1 MTSSETIIIKRHRF
15 FMPFLVL
22 VVAAGSAALIFSLTR
37 LSLHLLDWRF
47 LIMLVAMAAIASR
60 LSIPI
65 PHVKGEVT
73 VGDTLIFLTM
83 LLYGGEAAVLM
94 AAVDGLSSSL
104 YVSKKARVCLF
115 NSTQMAAST
124 LVTAWVLRLCFGP
137 ILSLNSLGYSSR
149 TVAAVCL
156 MTLVQYVS
164 NSGLVATYTAL
175 KTNQPVFATWRN
187 SYLWTSLS
195 YFAGASVASIATH
208 LVSDLSAYTVVMI
221 TPIIAVIYFT
231 YKTYLKN
238 VQTSV
243 EKAEQAKRHV
253 EELSRYIEEQE
264 RIREQFG
271 QIEKMSALG
280 ELASGVAHDFNNTLA
295 GILGRAELMLRKVN
309 DKEIKR
315 GLEIIIRSAKDGA
328 GTVKRIQDFARQRR
342 DHDFEPVA
350 VDQLLMDVNE
360 ITRPRWRDRA
370 QANNVHINLSLQVN
384 THNLI
389 MGDPSELREVLVN
402 MVFNAVDAMPDGGQL
417 TLSAEEVNGS
427 IEIAVSDTG
436 VGMSPEIR
444 SRVFDPFFT
453 TKGSGGMGL
462 GLAVCYGIIQR
473 HEGIIAIDSEAGQ
486 GTIFRITLPIVD
498 AEPQAKNAEQPVARL
513 SLVRSAKAP
522 GILVVD
528 DEESV
533 RELLIEI
540 LESEGYEVTMAENGE
555 EALKHFDTK
564 TFKAVFT
571 DVGMPGMSGWELA
584 RAIRER
590 DENIP
595 LAVVTGWGDAVSSR
609 EQETAKV
616 DWVVTKPFS
625 IDRISEIA
633 VEIGQRNGI
642 KTSALPLMAFG
653 T

>member
-1 MTSSETIIIKRHRF
+1 MNRQSLFK
-15 FMPFLVL
+15 PFLIL
-22 VVAAGSAALIFSLTR
+22 VVAMGSAALIFSLTR
-37 LSLHLLDWRF
+37 ISLHQLDWRF
-47 LIMLVAMAAIASR
+47 LFMLVAMAAIASR

-83 LLYGGEAAVLM
+83 LLYDGEAAVIM
-94 AAVDGLSSSL
+94 AAVDGISSSL

-115 NSTQMAAST
+115 NAAQMAGST
-124 LVTAWVLRLCFGP
+124 FVTAWVLRFCFGS
-137 ILSLNSLGYSSR
+137 ILGLNSLGYSSR
-149 TVAAVCL
+149 TVGAVCL
-156 MTLVQYVS
+156 MTLVQYIS

-175 KTNQPVFATWRN
+175 KTNQPVFVTWRN

-195 YFAGASVASIATH
+195 YFAGASVASIAAE
-208 LVSDLSAYTVVMI
+208 LVSDLSAYAVMMI
-221 TPIIAVIYFT
+221 TPIVAVIYFT

-295 GILGRAELMLRKVN
+295 GILGRAELMLRRVN
-309 DKEIKR
+309 DPEIQR
-315 GLEIIIRSAKDGA
+315 GLEVIIKSANDGA

-360 ITRPRWRDRA
+360 ITRPRWKDRA
-370 QANNVHINLSLQVN
+370 QAKNVHINFSLQIN
-384 THNLI
+384 TQGFIL
-389 MGDPSELREVLVN
+389 GDPSELREVLVN
-402 MVFNAVDAMPDGGQL
+402 LVFNAVDAMPNGGRL
-417 TLSAEEVNGS
+417 TLSAQEVNGS
-427 IEIAVSDTG
+427 IEIAVGDTG
-436 VGMSPEIR
+436 IGMSPEIR

-453 TKGSGGMGL
+453 TKGSAGMGL

-473 HEGIIAIDSEAGQ
+473 HQGTVTIDSEMGR
-486 GTIFRITLPIVD
+486 GTIFRITLPITETGPKAED
-498 AEPQAKNAEQPVARL
+498 ANKNVPRL
-513 SLVRSAKAP
+513 SLVRSSKAP
-522 GILVVD
+522 GVLVVD
-528 DEESV
+528 DEEAV

-540 LESEGYEVTMAENGE
+540 LESEGYEVTMAKNGE
-555 EALKHFDTK
+555 EALKHFDSK
-564 TFKAVFT
+564 SFKAVFT

-590 DENIP
+590 DKKIP
-595 LAVVTGWGDAVSSR
+595 LAVITGWGDAVSSS
-609 EQETAKV
+609 EQEEARV

-633 VEIGQRNGI
+633 VEIGQRSGLQAS
-642 KTSALPLMAFG
+642 TLPLAAFG

>member
-1 MTSSETIIIKRHRF
+1 MTSSATTIIKRHRF
-15 FMPFLVL
+15 FKPFLVL

-37 LSLHLLDWRF
+37 ISLHQLDWRF
-47 LIMLVAMAAIASR
+47 LFMLVAMAAVASR

-65 PHVKGEVT
+65 PHVRGEVT

-83 LLYGGEAAVLM
+83 LLYDGEAAVLM
-94 AAVDGLSSSL
+94 AVVDGLSSSL

-115 NSTQMAAST
+115 NSAQMAAST
-124 LVTAWVLRLCFGP
+124 FVTVWVLRICFGS
-137 ILSLNSLGYSSR
+137 ILSLNSFGYSSR

-156 MTLVQYVS
+156 MTLIQYIS

-175 KTNQPVFATWRN
+175 KTNQPVFETWRN

-195 YFAGASVASIATH
+195 YFAGASVASIAAH
-208 LVSDLSAYTVVMI
+208 LVSDLSAYAVMMI
-221 TPIIAVIYFT
+221 TPIVAIIYFT

-295 GILGRAELMLRKVN
+295 GILGRAELMLRNVN
-309 DKEIKR
+309 DSEMKR
-315 GLEIIIRSAKDGA
+315 GLEIIVKSAKDGA

-350 VDQLLMDVNE
+350 VDQLLIDVNE
-360 ITRPRWRDRA
+360 ITRPRWKDRA
-370 QANNVHINLSLQVN
+370 QANNVHINLSLQIN
-384 THNLI
+384 TQNLI
-389 MGDPSELREVLVN
+389 MGDASELREVLVN
-402 MVFNAVDAMPDGGQL
+402 LVFNAVDAMPTGGRL
-417 TLSAEEVNGS
+417 TLSAEDVNGS
-427 IEIAVSDTG
+427 IEIAISDTG
-436 VGMSPEIR
+436 TGMSPEIR

-453 TKGSGGMGL
+453 TKGSAGMGL

-473 HEGIIAIDSEAGQ
+473 HAGRIAIDSEVGQ
-486 GTIFRITLPIVD
+486 GTTFRITLPIADV
-498 AEPQAKNAEQPVARL
+498 APQAKTVEENVPRL
-513 SLVRSAKAP
+513 SLVRSSKAP

-528 DEESV
+528 DEEAV

-555 EALKHFDTK
+555 EALKHFDTMS
-564 TFKAVFT
+564 FKAVFT

-590 DENIP
+590 DEKIP
-595 LAVVTGWGDAVSSR
+595 VAVITGWGDAVSSS

-642 KTSALPLMAFG
+642 ETSALPLRAFG

>member
-1 MTSSETIIIKRHRF
+1 
-15 FMPFLVL
+15 

-37 LSLHLLDWRF
+37 ISLHQLDWRF
-47 LIMLVAMAAIASR
+47 LFMLVAMAAVASR

-65 PHVKGEVT
+65 PHVRGEVT

-83 LLYGGEAAVLM
+83 LLYDGEAAVLM
-94 AAVDGLSSSL
+94 AVVDGLSSSL

-115 NSTQMAAST
+115 NSAQMAAST
-124 LVTAWVLRLCFGP
+124 FVTVWVLRICFGS
-137 ILSLNSLGYSSR
+137 ILSLNSFGYSSR

-156 MTLVQYVS
+156 MTLIQYIS

-175 KTNQPVFATWRN
+175 KTNQPVFETWRN

-195 YFAGASVASIATH
+195 YFAGASVASIAAH
-208 LVSDLSAYTVVMI
+208 LVSDLSAYAVMMI
-221 TPIIAVIYFT
+221 TPIVAIIYFT

-295 GILGRAELMLRKVN
+295 GILGRAELMLRNVN
-309 DKEIKR
+309 DSEMKR
-315 GLEIIIRSAKDGA
+315 GLEIIVKSAKDGA

-350 VDQLLMDVNE
+350 VDQLLIDVNE
-360 ITRPRWRDRA
+360 ITRPRWKDRA
-370 QANNVHINLSLQVN
+370 QANNVHINLSLQIN
-384 THNLI
+384 TQNLI
-389 MGDPSELREVLVN
+389 MGDASELREVLVN
-402 MVFNAVDAMPDGGQL
+402 LVFNAVDAMPTGGRL
-417 TLSAEEVNGS
+417 TLSAEDVNGS
-427 IEIAVSDTG
+427 IEIAISDTG
-436 VGMSPEIR
+436 TGMSPEIR

-453 TKGSGGMGL
+453 TKGSAGMGL

-473 HEGIIAIDSEAGQ
+473 HAGRIAIDSEVGQ
-486 GTIFRITLPIVD
+486 GTTFRITLPIADV
-498 AEPQAKNAEQPVARL
+498 APQAKTVEENVPRL
-513 SLVRSAKAP
+513 SLVRSSKAP

-528 DEESV
+528 DEEAV

-555 EALKHFDTK
+555 EALKHFDTMS
-564 TFKAVFT
+564 FKAVFT

-590 DENIP
+590 DEKIP
-595 LAVVTGWGDAVSSR
+595 VAVITGWGDAVSSS

-642 KTSALPLMAFG
+642 ETSALPLRAFG

>member
-1 MTSSETIIIKRHRF
+1 MNRQLLFK
-15 FMPFLVL
+15 PFLIL
-22 VVAAGSAALIFSLTR
+22 VVAMGSAALIFSLTR
-37 LSLHLLDWRF
+37 ISLHQLDWRF
-47 LIMLVAMAAIASR
+47 LFMLVAMAAIASR

-83 LLYGGEAAVLM
+83 LLYDGEAAVIM
-94 AAVDGLSSSL
+94 AAVDGISSSL

-115 NSTQMAAST
+115 NAAQMAGST
-124 LVTAWVLRLCFGP
+124 FVTAWVLRFCFGS
-137 ILSLNSLGYSSR
+137 ILGLNSLGYSSR
-149 TVAAVCL
+149 TVGAVCL
-156 MTLVQYVS
+156 MTLVQYIS

-175 KTNQPVFATWRN
+175 KTNQPVFVTWRN

-195 YFAGASVASIATH
+195 YFAGASVASIAAE
-208 LVSDLSAYTVVMI
+208 LVSDLSAYAVMMI
-221 TPIIAVIYFT
+221 TPIVAVIYFT

-295 GILGRAELMLRKVN
+295 GILGRAELMLRRVN
-309 DKEIKR
+309 DPEIQR
-315 GLEIIIRSAKDGA
+315 GLEVIIKSANDGA

-360 ITRPRWRDRA
+360 ITRPRWKDRA
-370 QANNVHINLSLQVN
+370 QAKNVHINFSLQIN
-384 THNLI
+384 TQGFIL
-389 MGDPSELREVLVN
+389 GDPSELREVLVN
-402 MVFNAVDAMPDGGQL
+402 LVFNAVDAMPNGGRL
-417 TLSAEEVNGS
+417 TLSAQEVNGS
-427 IEIAVSDTG
+427 IEIAVGDTG
-436 VGMSPEIR
+436 IGMSPEIR

-453 TKGSGGMGL
+453 TKGSAGMGL

-473 HEGIIAIDSEAGQ
+473 HQGTVTIDSEMGR
-486 GTIFRITLPIVD
+486 GTIFRITLPITETGPKAED
-498 AEPQAKNAEQPVARL
+498 ANKNVPRL
-513 SLVRSAKAP
+513 SLVRSSKAP
-522 GILVVD
+522 GVLVVD
-528 DEESV
+528 DEEAV

-540 LESEGYEVTMAENGE
+540 LESEGYEVTMAKNGE
-555 EALKHFDTK
+555 EALKHFDSK
-564 TFKAVFT
+564 SFKAVFT

-590 DENIP
+590 DKKIP
-595 LAVVTGWGDAVSSR
+595 LAVITGWGDAVSSS
-609 EQETAKV
+609 EQEEARV

-633 VEIGQRNGI
+633 VEIGQRSGLQAS
-642 KTSALPLMAFG
+642 TLPLAAFG